1 MKNNNFCTVIDKEQA
16 RRYADNIVGTI
27 EYLSKETERLH
38 EENKRLKTEHYK
50 DEEINKLSQENKEL
64 KKQLCAAEI
73 RNEFVLTEDEE
84 KRISDWQNKH
94 NERKH
99 LTKYF
104 GAAGG
109 ELTYLF
115 TPTGIGTF
123 GTVKCACGEKYEFR
137 KP

>member
-16 RRYADNIVGTI
+16 RLYADDIVGTI

-38 EENKRLKTEHYK
+38 EENKRLKSEHYK

-64 KKQLCAAEI
+64 KDQLWDAEI
-73 RNEFVLTEDEE
+73 RSDFVLTEDED
-84 KRISDWQNKH
+84 KRIRDWQKKH

-99 LTKYF
+99 PTGRF

-115 TPTGIGTF
+115 KPTGFGVF
-123 GTVKCACGEKYEFR
+123 GTVECICGEKYKFR